1 MEYGAR
7 SGAEH
12 KLVWVGVLGILGLLV
27 AFVAY
32 TFWPSIGSTTV
43 TIGPKT
49 FHAEVADTEE
59 LRQLGLTQQTMM
71 RDDQALL
78 MVYDYDDV
86 WPIQT
91 KDMKFPIDIVWI
103 GQNKKVMY
111 VAKNARP
118 SSNSVYRPGGKSRY
132 VLQLPAGSTTKYS
145 VSVGKQ
151 AEFVY
156 QGASQ
161 WK

>member
-27 AFVAY
+27 AFVVY
-32 TFWPSIGSTTV
+32 TFWPSTTPTTV
-43 TIGPKT
+43 TVGPKT
-49 FHAEVADTEE
+49 FRAQVADTEE
-59 LRQLGLTQQTMM
+59 LRQLGLTQQTTM

-78 MVYDYDDV
+78 LVYSYDDV

-91 KDMKFPIDIVWI
+91 KDMKFAIDIAWLN
-103 GQNKKVMY
+103 QDKKIMY

-118 SSNSVYRPGGKSRY
+118 SSSSVYRPGGKSRY
-132 VLQLPAGSTTKYS
+132 VLQLPAGSIVKYNI
-145 VSVGKQ
+145 SVGKQ
-151 AEFVY
+151 AEFTY
-156 QGASQ
+156 QGAS
-161 WK
+161 